1 MHVGC
6 DAAECHRHILGYL
19 KIDLA
24 AFVCVRACVR
34 ARRSVASGP
43 RCLFIIVLFI
53 FHALIFYFF
62 FAPPLLPLARMRCCS
77 TRNRADTPIHVL
89 SLSLSFSRTYARTH
103 GRTDGRTDA
112 HTSTPWWLCKS
123 TYSSNA
129 KKKRNKINWGDD
141 MFPLTMLD
149 NQRLLNCIPL
159 SPPAPQPPSPSCWR
173 PIVRLGGTVEDAGD
187 SSQSCGLCILL
198 WSVHS

>member
-62 FAPPLLPLARMRCCS
+62 LLRRFCLSLACG
-77 TRNRADTPIHVL
+77 AAVQGIEPIHRYMCSA
-89 SLSLSFSRTYARTH
+89 SLSLLLTHVRTH
-103 GRTDGRTDA
+103 AWADGRTDRRTHVHA
-112 HTSTPWWLCKS
+112 MVVMQVDIFLKC
-123 TYSSNA
+123 
-129 KKKRNKINWGDD
+129 KKKIKKDWGDD

-149 NQRLLNCIPL
+149 NQRLLNCIP
-159 SPPAPQPPSPSCWR
+159 PAPQPLSPPNPSCWR